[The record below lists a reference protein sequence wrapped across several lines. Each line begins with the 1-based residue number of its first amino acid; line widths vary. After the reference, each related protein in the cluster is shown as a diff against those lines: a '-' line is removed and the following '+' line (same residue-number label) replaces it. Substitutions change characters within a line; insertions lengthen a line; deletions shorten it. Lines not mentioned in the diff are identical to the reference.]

1 MLDLTLHMLT
11 FYTASGHARAN
22 VTGGLDMIKHHLS
35 ELNSRVENISP
46 RMTVTPLLQCHL
58 LTHQA
63 LTSASTTKCYHVV
76 ASSNAGLKHLCLAQ
90 NHKILYDVDVS

>member
-11 FYTASGHARAN
+11 FYTAWERARAN

-35 ELNSRVENISP
+35 ELKSRVENISP

-63 LTSASTTKCYHVV
+63 LTSSSSTTQFYRVD
-76 ASSNAGLKHLCLAQ
+76 ASSYAVLNSSSSSTKSCG
-90 NHKILYDVDVS
+90 VDVS